1 MEPMDEQ
8 SQSSC
13 PCGSGVAFAD
23 CCGKKQSILPVRVAS
38 PDAQALHWAKLQEIW
53 EQEQLYGDVKPL
65 ISALHQGQQFVVV
78 GNEIHFSEKWRTFPD
93 FLFDY
98 VKLTFGA
105 DWWKAE
111 FTKPETDRHP
121 VVQWCVNLCRLQ
133 KQEQPNPDGRFAMV
147 PDGLAK
153 AYLLL
158 GYDLYV
164 VRHHQQLQT
173 RLVNRLKQARQFQGA
188 RHELFVVAT
197 LIRAGFDIE
206 FEKETGVATKHAEL
220 KATHRR
226 TQKSI
231 GVEAKSRQRP
241 GVLGFPGEREYDD
254 DLKLGIHRKLNEAAA
269 QAGSHPL
276 AIFLELNLPPTFVSA
291 RIPSLRE
298 EIRAIIATIATE
310 RDGVWPF
317 GLVVITNYPH
327 HYGDF
332 GAPDP
337 PRLNYISQP
346 GNADGPLVDT
356 QIVDAIERSIRQYG
370 NIPNFFPV
378 Q

>member
-1 MEPMDEQ
+1 MGEQ

-13 PCGSGVAFAD
+13 PCGSGVAFAE

-78 GNEIHFSEKWRTFPD
+78 GNEIHFSEKWKTFPD
-93 FLFDY
+93 CLFDY
-98 VKLTFGA
+98 VKRVFGN
-105 DWWKAE
+105 DWWNTELSKSEAN
-111 FTKPETDRHP
+111 RHH
-121 VVQWCVNLCRLQ
+121 VVQWCVHLGHLQ
-133 KQEQPNPDGRFAMV
+133 GQQEPDPDGRFGIV
-147 PDGLAK
+147 PDGLAE
-153 AYLLL
+153 AYRNL

-164 VRHHQQLQT
+164 VRHHQQLQA
-173 RLVNRLKQARQFQGA
+173 RLVNRLKQRGQFQGA

-206 FEKETGVATKHAEL
+206 FEKETGVSIPHPEL
-220 KATHRR
+220 VAVHRR
-226 TQKSI
+226 TGNAI
-231 GVEAKSRQRP
+231 GVEAKSAHRP
-241 GVLGFPGEREYDD
+241 GVLGFPGEREGIDE
-254 DLKLGIHRKLNEAAA
+254 LKLGIHRKLNAAAA

-298 EIRAIIATIATE
+298 EIREVVATIASE
-310 RDGVWPF
+310 HDGVWPF
-317 GLVVITNYPH
+317 GLVFITNYPH
-327 HYGDF
+327 HYGVF

-356 QIVDAIERSIRQYG
+356 EIVDAIERSLRQYG
-370 NIPNFFPV
+370 NIPDFFPV